1 MVNEAGKEAWKN
13 PDVRKWW
20 ETSGKYWYKY
30 GHGPQ
35 EKKQNNG
42 QSQLRHY
49 EKNEPHLVP

>member
-30 GHGPQ
+30 GMF
-35 EKKQNNG
+35 NL
-42 QSQLRHY
+42 LR
-49 EKNEPHLVP
+49 